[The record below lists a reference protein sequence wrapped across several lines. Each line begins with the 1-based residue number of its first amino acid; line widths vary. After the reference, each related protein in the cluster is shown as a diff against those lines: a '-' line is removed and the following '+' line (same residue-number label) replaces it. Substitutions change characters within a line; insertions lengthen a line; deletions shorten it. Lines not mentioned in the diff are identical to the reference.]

1 MKTLKDLITEF
12 EGDELKPY
20 ICPAGFNSIGR
31 GYNFDA
37 NPLPED
43 IKAYLDAHG
52 EITQEMSDRLL
63 KISSKKAEMDLD
75 AALAVPI
82 IFNGEKA
89 YRMPPGSIFPNRYI
103 ALTSVMFN
111 VGPAGFRKFKKMIKA
126 VQDGDWSKAADEL
139 LNSKRTKQVGERAE
153 IEARML
159 REG

>member
-37 NPLPED
+37 NPLPND
-43 IKAYLDAHG
+43 IASYLKTHG

-63 KISSKKAEMDLD
+63 DESIMDAMSRLIVMFPVES
-75 AALAVPI
+75 LSW
-82 IFNGEKA
+82 
-89 YRMPPGSIFPNRYI
+89 SINRYN
-103 ALTSVMFN
+103 ALISVMFN
-111 VGPAGFRKFKKMIKA
+111 VGLGNNKKGFRSFKKMIAAIKA
-126 VQDGDWSKAADEL
+126 GDWETASKEL

-153 IEARML
+153 IEAQML